1 MKNAGFTLMEI
12 LVALAIAVTLT
23 GVVGLALLP
32 KLQSSKVDAARLQ
45 LAGFRTAL
53 ELYQS
58 DNGAPPT
65 RQQGLEALVAAPTLP
80 PVPANFPAG
89 GYLDKLEVPKD
100 PWGRDYAYF
109 VPGPAGKPFDV
120 VCYGADGEE
129 GGDGWDADLS
139 CWR

>member
-32 KLQSSKVDAARLQ
+32 KLPRSKVDAARLQ

-58 DNGAPPT
+58 DNGVLPT
-65 RQQGLEALVAAPTLP
+65 PQQGLAALVRAPATP
-80 PVPANFPAG
+80 PVPARYPEG
-89 GYLDKLEVPKD
+89 GYLDKLDVPAD
-100 PWGRDYAYF
+100 PWGREYAYL
-109 VPGPAGKPFDV
+109 VPGPGGKPFDV

-129 GGDGWDADLS
+129 GGEGAAADLS